1 MPRRAPKRHRATTE
15 WRPVRGR
22 ERPLRYLC
30 RMSETRHVGDTPDV
44 RHPSGRSS
52 VSQRSPVLITRAP
65 APDRCQLQDRTCSVK
80 AAFARTSARPFYR
93 CDCLA
98 VTDGLDGFRRPR
110 TIRQREQGRHSPRLI
125 PVTVVCQAAPGFML
139 FAPADRRWRRYG
151 GSASGS
157 EGGRRER
164 PRRLAGSNDRDPRL
178 VITDNLRGIAKP
190 RGSFA
195 IRRRPG
201 SSRPAQELKILNG
214 GDYKRV

>member
-125 PVTVVCQAAPGFML
+125 PVTVVCRRPRDSCFSHQPTGVGAATAE
-139 FAPADRRWRRYG
+139 APAGAKAG
-151 GSASGS
+151 GASGP
-157 EGGRRER
+157 GGL
-164 PRRLAGSNDRDPRL
+164 PAA
-178 VITDNLRGIAKP
+178 TTGIHDW
-190 RGSFA
+190 SLQ
-195 IRRRPG
+195 I
-201 SSRPAQELKILNG
+201 ICG
-214 GDYKRV
+214 G